1 MKITT
6 KDIIAYL
13 PLDPDFKKELEEKLD
28 TLDPDRRLE
37 IVDNLWLAFDELF
50 ELKFQENLRSA
61 IERVS
66 SNEEEVGADFYKKI
80 RQETRKEIEKEIT
93 EKSTTHNLSAIREKL
108 KNIIS
113 QTESSLKS
121 TKAEN

>member
-13 PLDPDFKKELEEKLD
+13 PLDPDFKKEFEEKLD

-66 SNEEEVGADFYKKI
+66 SSEEEVGADFYKKI